1 MRSFIRRSGT
11 WLACWS
17 ARCARPKAGWGERD
31 VSVTLDILD
40 IGARGDGIAEDQ
52 GRRYFVPFTLPGER
66 VEAEP
71 RGEHRPGRGEGIA
84 ADLVEVLAPSRH
96 RETPPCAH
104 FKVCGGCA
112 LQHWRRDAY
121 TAWKTE
127 LIARAL
133 AQRGVAAPRFEP
145 PLVGAPGER
154 RRADFVLRR
163 HGRRVVAGF
172 HERASTEI
180 VDVGTCV
187 VARPGLNALLE
198 PLRASLASVLPDGG
212 AADAMVNETASGLD
226 LLIRPHRRLDLS
238 LERREA
244 LVALAEHADVARLSW
259 GDRASAEPVVVR
271 RQPLLLMGGVRIEPP
286 PGAFLQ
292 ATQRAEQAMRAMV
305 SEWTGDAPRLA
316 DLFAGLGALSL
327 GRAGKLALFESDRQA
342 GASVEAAARQLV
354 GGKVMAERRDLFR
367 NPLTAAELDAFDA
380 VLLDPPRAGA
390 AAQSAELARAK
401 VPRVVYGSCDPG
413 SFARDARTLQDGGY
427 RLEKLLPVDQ
437 FLWSAHIELIALFTR
452 APLRSE

>member
-1 MRSFIRRSGT
+1 VSIR
-11 WLACWS
+11 
-17 ARCARPKAGWGERD
+17 
-31 VSVTLDILD
+31 LDIRE
-40 IGARGDGIAEDQ
+40 IGARGDGVAELD
-52 GRRYFVPFTLPGER
+52 GRRYFVPFTLPGET
-66 VEAEP
+66 VDAEP
-71 RGEHRPGRGEGIA
+71 RDKRGEGIA
-84 ADLVEVLAPSRH
+84 ADLLEVLAPSRH
-96 RETPPCAH
+96 REAPPCAH

-121 TAWKTE
+121 TAWKVE
-127 LIARAL
+127 LIVRAL
-133 AQRGVAAPRFEP
+133 AQRGVEAPRFEP

-163 HGRRVVAGF
+163 QGRRVVAGF
-172 HERASTEI
+172 HERASAEI

-187 VARPGLNALLE
+187 VVRPALDALLE

-244 LVALAEHADVARLSW
+244 LVALAEGADLARLCW

-271 RQPLLLMGGVRIEPP
+271 RTPLVVFGEARIEPP

-305 SEWTGDAPRLA
+305 GAWTGDAPKLV

-327 GRAGKLALFESDRQA
+327 GRTGKLTLFESDRQA
-342 GASVEAAARQLV
+342 VAAVAAAARRL
-354 GGKVMAERRDLFR
+354 GGKVTSERRDLFR

-413 SFARDARTLQDGGY
+413 SFARDARTMQDGGY
-427 RLEKLLPVDQ
+427 RLEKLLPIDQ
-437 FLWSAHIELIALFTR
+437 FLWSPHVELIALFTR
-452 APLRSE
+452 APLRSARH

>member
-1 MRSFIRRSGT
+1 VSIR
-11 WLACWS
+11 
-17 ARCARPKAGWGERD
+17 
-31 VSVTLDILD
+31 LDIHE
-40 IGARGDGIAEDQ
+40 IGARGDGIAELD
-52 GRRYFVPFTLPGER
+52 GRRYFVPFTLPGET
-66 VEAEP
+66 VDAEP
-71 RGEHRPGRGEGIA
+71 RDKRGEGIA
-84 ADLVEVLAPSRH
+84 ADLVAVVAPSRH
-96 RETPPCAH
+96 REAPPCAH

-112 LQHWRRDAY
+112 LQHWRRDVY
-121 TAWKTE
+121 TAWKVE
-127 LIARAL
+127 LIVRAL
-133 AQRGVAAPRFEP
+133 AQRGVEAPRFEP

-154 RRADFVLRR
+154 RRTDFVLRR
-163 HGRRVVAGF
+163 QGRRVVAGF
-172 HERASTEI
+172 HERASAEI

-187 VARPGLNALLE
+187 VARPGLSALLE
-198 PLRASLASVLPDGG
+198 PLRASLASVLPEGG

-244 LVALAEHADVARLSW
+244 LVALAESADLARLCW

-271 RQPLLLMGGVRIEPP
+271 RTPLLIFGEATSEVRIEPP

-292 ATQRAEQAMRAMV
+292 ATQRAELAMRAMV
-305 SEWTGDAPRLA
+305 GAWTGDAPRLA

-327 GRAGKLALFESDRQA
+327 GRAGKLRLFESDRQA
-342 GASVEAAARQLV
+342 VAAVAAAARRL
-354 GGKVMAERRDLFR
+354 GGKVTAERRDLFR

-437 FLWSAHIELIALFTR
+437 FLWSPHIELIALFVR
-452 APLRSE
+452 APLRST

>member
-1 MRSFIRRSGT
+1 VSIR
-11 WLACWS
+11 
-17 ARCARPKAGWGERD
+17 
-31 VSVTLDILD
+31 LDIRE
-40 IGARGDGIAEDQ
+40 IGARGDGVAELD
-52 GRRYFVPFTLPGER
+52 GRRYFVPFTLPGET
-66 VEAEP
+66 VDAEP
-71 RGEHRPGRGEGIA
+71 RDKRGEGIA
-84 ADLVEVLAPSRH
+84 ADLLEVLAPSRH
-96 RETPPCAH
+96 REAPPCAH

-121 TAWKTE
+121 TAWKVE
-127 LIARAL
+127 LIVRAL
-133 AQRGVAAPRFEP
+133 AQRGVEAPRFEP

-163 HGRRVVAGF
+163 QGRRVVAGF
-172 HERASTEI
+172 HERASAEI

-187 VARPGLNALLE
+187 VVRPALDALLE
-198 PLRASLASVLPDGG
+198 PLRVSLASVLPDGG

-244 LVALAEHADVARLSW
+244 LVALAEGADLARLCW

-271 RQPLLLMGGVRIEPP
+271 RTPLVVFGEARIEPP

-305 SEWTGDAPRLA
+305 GAWAGDAPKLV

-327 GRAGKLALFESDRQA
+327 GRTGKLTLFENDRQA
-342 GASVEAAARQLV
+342 VAAVVAAARRL
-354 GGKVMAERRDLFR
+354 GGKVTAERRDLFR

-437 FLWSAHIELIALFTR
+437 FLWSPHIELIALFTR
-452 APLRSE
+452 APLRSTRH

>member
-1 MRSFIRRSGT
+1 VSIR
-11 WLACWS
+11 
-17 ARCARPKAGWGERD
+17 
-31 VSVTLDILD
+31 LDIRE
-40 IGARGDGIAEDQ
+40 IGARGDGVAELD
-52 GRRYFVPFTLPGER
+52 GRRYFVPFTLPGET
-66 VEAEP
+66 VDAEP
-71 RGEHRPGRGEGIA
+71 RDKRGEGIA
-84 ADLVEVLAPSRH
+84 ADLLEVLAPSRH
-96 RETPPCAH
+96 REAPPCAH

-121 TAWKTE
+121 TAWKVE
-127 LIARAL
+127 LIVRAL
-133 AQRGVAAPRFEP
+133 AQRGVEAPRFEP

-163 HGRRVVAGF
+163 QGRRVVAGF
-172 HERASTEI
+172 HERASAEI

-187 VARPGLNALLE
+187 VVRPALDALLE

-244 LVALAEHADVARLSW
+244 LVALAEGADLARLCW

-271 RQPLLLMGGVRIEPP
+271 RTPLVVFGEARIEPP

-305 SEWTGDAPRLA
+305 GAWTGDAPKLV

-327 GRAGKLALFESDRQA
+327 GRTGKLTLFESDRQA
-342 GASVEAAARQLV
+342 VAAVAAAARRL
-354 GGKVMAERRDLFR
+354 GGKVTAERRDLFR

-390 AAQSAELARAK
+390 AAQSVELARAK

-437 FLWSAHIELIALFTR
+437 FLWSPHIELIALFAR
-452 APLRSE
+452 APLRSTRH

>member
-1 MRSFIRRSGT
+1 VSIR
-11 WLACWS
+11 
-17 ARCARPKAGWGERD
+17 
-31 VSVTLDILD
+31 LDIRE
-40 IGARGDGIAEDQ
+40 IGARGDGIAELD
-52 GRRYFVPFTLPGER
+52 GRRYFVPFTLPGET

-71 RGEHRPGRGEGIA
+71 RDKRGEGIA

-96 RETPPCAH
+96 REAPPCAH

-121 TAWKTE
+121 TAWKVE
-127 LIARAL
+127 LIVRAL
-133 AQRGVAAPRFEP
+133 AQRGVDAPRFEP

-154 RRADFVLRR
+154 RRADFVLSRQ
-163 HGRRVVAGF
+163 GRRVVAGF
-172 HERASTEI
+172 HVRASPEI

-187 VARPGLNALLE
+187 VVRPGLNALLE
-198 PLRASLASVLPDGG
+198 PLRASLASVLPEGA
-212 AADAMVNETASGLD
+212 AADAMVNETASGFD

-244 LVALAEHADVARLSW
+244 LVALAEGADLARLCW

-271 RQPLLLMGGVRIEPP
+271 RTPLVVFGEAPGEVRIEPP

-305 SEWTGDAPRLA
+305 GAWTGDAPRLA
-316 DLFAGLGALSL
+316 DLFAGLGALSF

-342 GASVEAAARQLV
+342 VAAVEATARRL
-354 GGKVMAERRDLFR
+354 GGKVTTERRDLFR

-437 FLWSAHIELIALFTR
+437 FLWSPHIELIALFAR
-452 APLRSE
+452 APLRSARH

>member
-1 MRSFIRRSGT
+1 MSIR
-11 WLACWS
+11 
-17 ARCARPKAGWGERD
+17 
-31 VSVTLDILD
+31 LDIRE
-40 IGARGDGIAEDQ
+40 IGARGDGVAELD
-52 GRRYFVPFTLPGER
+52 GRRYFVPFTLPGET
-66 VEAEP
+66 VDAEP
-71 RGEHRPGRGEGIA
+71 RDKRGEGIA
-84 ADLVEVLAPSRH
+84 ADLLEVLAPSRH
-96 RETPPCAH
+96 REAPPCAH

-121 TAWKTE
+121 TAWKVE
-127 LIARAL
+127 LIVRAL
-133 AQRGVAAPRFEP
+133 AQRGVEAPRFEP

-163 HGRRVVAGF
+163 QGRRVVAGF
-172 HERASTEI
+172 HERASAEI

-187 VARPGLNALLE
+187 VVRPALDALLE

-244 LVALAEHADVARLSW
+244 LVALAEGADLARLCW

-271 RQPLLLMGGVRIEPP
+271 RTPLVVFGEARIEPP

-305 SEWTGDAPRLA
+305 GAWTGDAPKLV

-327 GRAGKLALFESDRQA
+327 GRTGKLTLFESDRQA
-342 GASVEAAARQLV
+342 VAAVAAAARRL
-354 GGKVMAERRDLFR
+354 GGKVTAERRDLFR

-437 FLWSAHIELIALFTR
+437 FLWSPHIELIALFAR
-452 APLRSE
+452 APLRSTRH

>member
-1 MRSFIRRSGT
+1 VSIR
-11 WLACWS
+11 
-17 ARCARPKAGWGERD
+17 
-31 VSVTLDILD
+31 LDIRE
-40 IGARGDGIAEDQ
+40 IGARGDGIAELD
-52 GRRYFVPFTLPGER
+52 GRRYFVPFTLPGET

-71 RGEHRPGRGEGIA
+71 RDKRGEGIA
-84 ADLVEVLAPSRH
+84 ADLVAVLAPSRH
-96 RETPPCAH
+96 REAPPCAH

-121 TAWKTE
+121 TAWKVE
-127 LIARAL
+127 LIVRAL
-133 AQRGVAAPRFEP
+133 AQRGIDAPRFEP

-163 HGRRVVAGF
+163 QGRRVVAGF
-172 HERASTEI
+172 HERASPEI

-187 VARPGLNALLE
+187 VVRPGLDALLE
-198 PLRASLASVLPDGG
+198 PLRASLASVLPEGG

-244 LVALAEHADVARLSW
+244 LVALAEGADLARLCW

-271 RQPLLLMGGVRIEPP
+271 RTPLLVFGEASGEVRIEPP

-292 ATQRAEQAMRAMV
+292 ATRRAEQAMRATV
-305 SEWTGDAPRLA
+305 SAWTGDAPRLA

-342 GASVEAAARQLV
+342 VAAVAVAARRL
-354 GGKVMAERRDLFR
+354 GGKVLAERRDLFR
-367 NPLTAAELDAFDA
+367 NPLTAAELDAFEA
-380 VLLDPPRAGA
+380 VVLDPPRAGA

-437 FLWSAHIELIALFTR
+437 FLWSPHIELIALFAR
-452 APLRSE
+452 APLRSMRH